1 MSKKSNQ
8 VKFSELTVEE
18 LEERLKSEDDIS
30 VQQLEALLKEHRR
43 RVDTLNEAW
52 TLEEAR
58 EFLRS
63 NVIPETTPQG
73 VWIKD
78 VKRNRSE
85 ASMWSDAELLAF
97 LNKEIEA
104 YGRASEDSL
113 LHEIKRRGLKAEPI
127 AVKVTPAVTDADSV
141 PTATLATTVVQG
153 KEPKVVEVKPQAV
166 QPETLKKGLT
176 LMNQQFITQ
185 ILEDYVTNLRPGRPV
200 SIKEGL
206 QYQQSLDKLFRY
218 VIGLQDPV
226 GFKSGM
232 DLIFAMVCKHR
243 EKGVF
248 EDTYAF
254 RFTDQLTVQSN
265 VQESHIQLLTLL
277 LIFADKDKAARE
289 QYDLQMLVQLFP
301 IDRQP
306 LLLQYFSQLD

>member
-1 MSKKSNQ
+1 MSKKPNQ
-8 VKFSELTVEE
+8 VKFSELSVEE
-18 LEERLKSEDDIS
+18 LEELLKSEDDIS
-30 VQQLEALLKEHRR
+30 VKQLEALLKEHRR

-52 TLEEAR
+52 TLEEVR

-63 NVIPETTPQG
+63 NVMPEITPQG
-73 VWIKD
+73 VWVKD

-104 YGRASEDSL
+104 YGRASEDAL
-113 LHEIKRRGLKAEPI
+113 LHEIKRRGLKAEQVVVNT
-127 AVKVTPAVTDADSV
+127 APALTYTDSASTV
-141 PTATLATTVVQG
+141 ASATTDVQD

-166 QPETLKKGLT
+166 QPEALKEGLT

-232 DLIFAMVCKHR
+232 DLIFAAVCKHR

-277 LIFADKDKAARE
+277 LIFADADKAARE

-306 LLLQYFSQLD
+306 LLLQYFNQLD